1 MNHKIRD
8 FKRSRQCNDKPG
20 GNRLLLNNRPIPVAV
35 LAIVMLHA
43 PAAMPATGIEQI
55 QELIAEERLDEA
67 LRLTNNELRRDEADV
82 NYQFMK
88 GLILIRLNRLEQAV
102 DVFTDIT
109 DSHPELPEPYNNLA
123 VIYAALGD
131 LDKARQALQE
141 AINTHPSYATAHEN
155 IGDIYAKLASEA
167 YNQALQLDQENV
179 TAKAKLSLINDLFSV
194 PKPKQETRLAEAV
207 EDAPSQGQEEQ
218 TAPPETEMAPAEP
231 APPEETADR
240 TALKEEIVE
249 SVKETVNDWAED
261 WSSQDVEA
269 YLSHYGPDYTPP
281 GGQTLA
287 GWKQERRERLSGP
300 RFIRLDI
307 SEMQV
312 ELLGEDYAQATFMQK
327 YQSDTYSD
335 LVSKLLLFSR
345 VDGRWL
351 IVQEATK

>member
-1 MNHKIRD
+1 MI
-8 FKRSRQCNDKPG
+8 
-20 GNRLLLNNRPIPVAV
+20 LNNRPIPVAV
-35 LAIVMLHA
+35 LTIVMLYA

-82 NYQFMK
+82 NFQFMK
-88 GLILIRLNRLEQAV
+88 GLILIRQNRLEEAV
-102 DVFTDIT
+102 DVFTGIT

-194 PKPKQETRLAEAV
+194 PKPKQETQLAEVV
-207 EDAPSQGQEEQ
+207 EDAPPAQVQEEQ
-218 TAPPETEMAPAEP
+218 AAPPETEMAAGEP
-231 APPEETADR
+231 AAPEATADR
-240 TALKEEIVE
+240 TELEQEIVE
-249 SVKETVNDWAED
+249 SVKETVNNWAKA

-269 YLSHYGPDYTPP
+269 YLSHYGAGYTPSA
-281 GGQTLA
+281 GQTLA
-287 GWKQERRERLSGP
+287 DWKRERRERLSGP